1 MAAESQDSKPSGAA
15 FQSPFDISFEAGLV
29 FSKLMAAVYASL
41 HPVNVLLALLALL
54 LVGCVSEW
62 LPGSVEIETEAI
74 ARGTAGEAPAYVVP
88 GPTSVATIGSTTSP
102 LWIAAE
108 LMQPWANLFRESFWR
123 QMVICL
129 WGLVVWSWV
138 GTMICRSTAL
148 RLGRVDHHWWDVV
161 RFTNQHYLDSLFS
174 ILIPLAALAALAL
187 PLAVT
192 GWLLVWDWTSIV
204 GAPVAALGSV
214 FGLLMG
220 VILLG
225 LILSWPLM
233 FPAIAFEGRDSFE
246 SISRAYA
253 YILQRPIHAFV
264 VAVAA
269 VAIGSLV
276 GSVIELFC
284 SLSASGYAWAL
295 SWGANAGNADRF
307 SQLLQTSG
315 EGPMIVR
322 YWAGPLLRTSVEGFT
337 FLARAASY
345 SMFWGL
351 ASGIYLLLRRYLDQT
366 PLDEVYRP
374 GLATLKPLDA

>member
-1 MAAESQDSKPSGAA
+1 MAAESLDSKPSGAA

-29 FSKLMAAVYASL
+29 FSKLMAAVYAGL

-54 LVGCVSEW
+54 LVGCVSTW
-62 LPGSVEIETEAI
+62 LPGSMETGMQAI
-74 ARGTAGEAPAYVVP
+74 ATGTVGEPAAKVVP
-88 GPTSVATIGSTTSP
+88 GPMSVAWIGSTTNP
-102 LWIAAE
+102 LWIASE
-108 LMQPWANLFRESFWR
+108 LMQPWADLFRASFWR
-123 QMVICL
+123 QMVICF

-148 RLGRVDHHWWDVV
+148 RLGRVDHQWWDVV

-204 GAPVAALGSV
+204 GAPMAALGSV

-225 LILSWPLM
+225 LILGWPLM

-253 YILQRPIHAFV
+253 YILQRPIHAFL

-276 GSVIELFC
+276 GAVIELFC

-307 SQLLQTSG
+307 SQLLQSSG
-315 EGPMIVR
+315 EGPMIGR
-322 YWAGPLLRTSVEGFT
+322 YWSGPMLRTSVEGFS

-345 SMFWGL
+345 SMFWAL
-351 ASGIYLLLRRYLDQT
+351 ASGMYLLLRRYLDQT

-374 GLATLKPLDA
+374 GQATLKPLDA